1 MTAGRQA
8 GRTALITGAA
18 RGQGRAHAVRLAEE
32 GANIIAIDICRDI
45 ASVPYRLATPADLA
59 ETVRLAET
67 AGARIVALPSDTRD
81 REGLAAAIDAG
92 VAEFGRLDLV
102 VANAGI
108 FCGAGDVG
116 TTAAAWQDTIDVNLT
131 GTYNTLEAAV
141 PHIRAGGRGGSI
153 VITSSAGGVKAT
165 ALDMDATLRGYF
177 SYTASKTGL
186 LGLMRSFALAL
197 AKERIRVNSIQP
209 TGVDTPMIQGEVV
222 RNYFETT
229 AGKAINQNAIPVPSI
244 EPDDVADAVAW
255 LLSDEARYVTGV
267 ALPVDA
273 GMMLI

>member
-8 GRTALITGAA
+8 GRTALVTGAA
-18 RGQGRAHAVRLAEE
+18 RGQGRAHAVRLADE
-32 GANIIAIDICRDI
+32 GASIIALDICRDI
-45 ASVPYRLATPADLA
+45 ASVPYGLATPEDLA
-59 ETVRLAET
+59 ETARLVET
-67 AGARIVALPSDTRD
+67 AGAKIFALASDTRD
-81 REGLAAAIDAG
+81 RDGLAAAIDAG

-108 FCGAGDVG
+108 FCGAGEVG
-116 TTAAAWQDTIDVNLT
+116 TTTAAWQDTIDVNLT

-197 AKERIRVNSIQP
+197 AKERIRVNSIHP

-222 RNYFETT
+222 RDYFTAT
-229 AGKAINQNAIPVPSI
+229 AGKSVNQNAIPVAAI

-267 ALPVDA
+267 SLPVDA

>member
-8 GRTALITGAA
+8 GRTALVTGAA
-18 RGQGRAHAVRLAEE
+18 RGQGRAHAVRLADE
-32 GANIIAIDICRDI
+32 GASIIALDICRDI
-45 ASVPYRLATPADLA
+45 ASVPYGLATPEDLA
-59 ETVRLAET
+59 ETARLVET
-67 AGARIVALPSDTRD
+67 AGAKIFALASDTRD
-81 REGLAAAIDAG
+81 RDGLAAAIDAG

-108 FCGAGDVG
+108 FCGAGEVG
-116 TTAAAWQDTIDVNLT
+116 TTTAAWQDTIDVNLT

-141 PHIRAGGRGGSI
+141 PHLRAGGRGGSI

-165 ALDMDATLRGYF
+165 ALDMDA
-177 SYTASKTGL
+177 
-186 LGLMRSFALAL
+186 
-197 AKERIRVNSIQP
+197 
-209 TGVDTPMIQGEVV
+209 
-222 RNYFETT
+222 
-229 AGKAINQNAIPVPSI
+229 AGKSVNQNAIPVAAI